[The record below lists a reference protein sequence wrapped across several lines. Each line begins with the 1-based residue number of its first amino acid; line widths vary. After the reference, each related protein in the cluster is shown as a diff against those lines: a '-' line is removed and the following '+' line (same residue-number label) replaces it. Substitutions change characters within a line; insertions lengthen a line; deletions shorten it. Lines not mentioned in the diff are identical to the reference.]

1 MFNSIKILDKAFDY
15 LNNEERKLNYEY
27 DPRSE
32 KKDESWKRHLFFF
45 ELKKDFIKD
54 IKEFGFC
61 PYIEKP
67 YDEQRKDKNIMK
79 FTRKGN
85 LSRTDYIKNLYKK
98 ITHNSNNNN
107 NKILTSKRTKFTI
120 SPKKNNSMKDFN
132 YKLGNSKN
140 KSKNKNSFLLEIYNK
155 INHKNQTNN
164 MKFKKF
170 LNSSKL
176 NMDNTELLNQKKH
189 NKNDDS
195 HDENSF
201 IYEPET
207 GNQRYNDNYYYKAY
221 KEKFDNTNNK
231 NESSSD
237 NDYSTSN
244 RNMIFLNNK
253 STIYNNGKN
262 EVKKN
267 GWRMTTSM
275 ETGRFQK
282 SSKVLFSNTKNFS
295 KYKNEKGF
303 SIHRNE
309 KINKSKKYKLKR
321 SISNIDLIPKSIINN
336 NPGNR
341 KKYNEKNY
349 KLFVHIKKMK
359 NKEKD
364 KN

>member
-1 MFNSIKILDKAFDY
+1 
-15 LNNEERKLNYEY
+15 
-27 DPRSE
+27 
-32 KKDESWKRHLFFF
+32 
-45 ELKKDFIKD
+45 
-54 IKEFGFC
+54 
-61 PYIEKP
+61 
-67 YDEQRKDKNIMK
+67 
-79 FTRKGN
+79 
-85 LSRTDYIKNLYKK
+85 
-98 ITHNSNNNN
+98 
-107 NKILTSKRTKFTI
+107 
-120 SPKKNNSMKDFN
+120 MKDLN
-132 YKLGNSKN
+132 YKLGNT
-140 KSKNKNSFLLEIYNK
+140 KNKNKNAFLLEIYNK
-155 INHKNQTNN
+155 INYKNQTNN
-164 MKFKKF
+164 IKFKKL
-170 LNSSKL
+170 LNSSKS
-176 NMDNTELLNQKKH
+176 NVDNTEFLNHKKN

-221 KEKFDNTNNK
+221 KEKYDNTNNK

-237 NDYSTSN
+237 NSTSN

-253 STIYNNGKN
+253 STIYNNAKN

-282 SSKVLFSNTKNFS
+282 SSKVLFSDSKNFS

-321 SISNIDLIPKSIINN
+321 SISNIDIIPKSIINN
-336 NPGNR
+336 NLGNK
-341 KKYNEKNY
+341 KKYNEKKY

-359 NKEKD
+359 Y
-364 KN
+364 

>member
-54 IKEFGFC
+54 IQEFGFC

-79 FTRKGN
+79 FIKKGN

-98 ITHNSNNNN
+98 ITNNSNNNN
-107 NKILTSKRTKFTI
+107 NNNKLLIAKRKKYNL
-120 SPKKNNSMKDFN
+120 SPKKNNSMKNLN
-132 YKLGNSKN
+132 YKLGNT
-140 KSKNKNSFLLEIYNK
+140 KNKNKNTFLLEIYNK
-155 INHKNQTNN
+155 INYKNQMNN
-164 MKFKKF
+164 IKFKKL
-170 LNSSKL
+170 LNSSKS
-176 NMDNTELLNQKKH
+176 NVDNTEFLNHKKN

-221 KEKFDNTNNK
+221 KEKYDNTNNK

-237 NDYSTSN
+237 NSTSN

-253 STIYNNGKN
+253 STIYNNAKN

-275 ETGRFQK
+275 ETGRFKK
-282 SSKVLFSNTKNFS
+282 SSKVLFSDTKNFS

-321 SISNIDLIPKSIINN
+321 SISNIDIIPKSIINN
-336 NPGNR
+336 NLGNK
-341 KKYNEKNY
+341 KKYNEKKY

-359 NKEKD
+359 Y
-364 KN
+364 

>member
-1 MFNSIKILDKAFDY
+1 MFNSIKILDKAFEY

-32 KKDESWKRHLFFF
+32 KKDESWRRHLFFF

-61 PYIEKP
+61 PYIQKP

-98 ITHNSNNNN
+98 ITNNSNNNN
-107 NKILTSKRTKFTI
+107 NKLLIAKRTKYTL
-120 SPKKNNSMKDFN
+120 SPKKNNSMKDLN
-132 YKLGNSKN
+132 YKLGNT
-140 KSKNKNSFLLEIYNK
+140 KNKNKNAFLLEIYNK
-155 INHKNQTNN
+155 INYKNQTNN
-164 MKFKKF
+164 IKFKKL
-170 LNSSKL
+170 LNSSKS
-176 NMDNTELLNQKKH
+176 NVDNTEFLNHKKN

-207 GNQRYNDNYYYKAY
+207 NNQRYNDNYYYKAY
-221 KEKFDNTNNK
+221 KEKYDNTNNK

-237 NDYSTSN
+237 NSTSN

-253 STIYNNGKN
+253 STIYNNAKN

-282 SSKVLFSNTKNFS
+282 SSKVLFSDSKNFS

-309 KINKSKKYKLKR
+309 KINKKKKYKLKR
-321 SISNIDLIPKSIINN
+321 SISNIDINPKSIINN
-336 NPGNR
+336 NLGNK
-341 KKYNEKNY
+341 KKYNEKKY

-359 NKEKD
+359 Y
-364 KN
+364 

>member
-54 IKEFGFC
+54 IQEFGFC

-79 FTRKGN
+79 FIKKGN
-85 LSRTDYIKNLYKK
+85 ISRTDYIKNLYKK
-98 ITHNSNNNN
+98 ITNNSNNNN
-107 NKILTSKRTKFTI
+107 NNNKLLIAKRTKYTL
-120 SPKKNNSMKDFN
+120 SPKKNNSMKDLN
-132 YKLGNSKN
+132 YKLGNT
-140 KSKNKNSFLLEIYNK
+140 KNKNKNAFLLEIYNK
-155 INHKNQTNN
+155 INYKNQTNN
-164 MKFKKF
+164 IKFKKL
-170 LNSSKL
+170 LNNSKS
-176 NMDNTELLNQKKH
+176 NVDNTEFLNHKKN

-221 KEKFDNTNNK
+221 KEKYDNTNNK

-237 NDYSTSN
+237 NSTSN

-253 STIYNNGKN
+253 STIYNNAKN

-275 ETGRFQK
+275 ETGRFKK
-282 SSKVLFSNTKNFS
+282 SSKVLFSDTKNFS

-336 NPGNR
+336 NLGNK
-341 KKYNEKNY
+341 KKYNEKKY

-359 NKEKD
+359 Y
-364 KN
+364 

>member
-54 IKEFGFC
+54 IQEFGFC

-79 FTRKGN
+79 FIKKGN
-85 LSRTDYIKNLYKK
+85 ISRTDYIKNLYKK
-98 ITHNSNNNN
+98 ITNNSNNNN
-107 NKILTSKRTKFTI
+107 NNKLLIAKRTKYTL
-120 SPKKNNSMKDFN
+120 SPKKNNSMKDLN
-132 YKLGNSKN
+132 YKLGNT
-140 KSKNKNSFLLEIYNK
+140 KNKNKNAFLLEIYNK
-155 INHKNQTNN
+155 INYKNQTNN
-164 MKFKKF
+164 IKFKKL
-170 LNSSKL
+170 LNSSKS
-176 NMDNTELLNQKKH
+176 NVDNTEFLNHKKN

-221 KEKFDNTNNK
+221 KEKYDNTNNK

-237 NDYSTSN
+237 NSTSN

-253 STIYNNGKN
+253 STIYNNAKN

-275 ETGRFQK
+275 EMTGAIMTTITTQAHILGQDSRK
-282 SSKVLFSNTKNFS
+282 AMTASSHSRVSRMLPEFPSA
-295 KYKNEKGF
+295 
-303 SIHRNE
+303 
-309 KINKSKKYKLKR
+309 
-321 SISNIDLIPKSIINN
+321 
-336 NPGNR
+336 
-341 KKYNEKNY
+341 
-349 KLFVHIKKMK
+349 
-359 NKEKD
+359 
-364 KN
+364 